1 LALLVSS
8 GDGGR
13 AEAFPGEA
21 ATTVD
26 WEPIRLV
33 AGHRKAPKSPE
44 NLMKSPQD
52 GVPVR
57 NR

>member
-1 LALLVSS
+1 MYSYVTYRKTGHFWIKGPYVPFIALALRVSS

-26 WEPIRLV
+26 
-33 AGHRKAPKSPE
+33 
-44 NLMKSPQD
+44 
-52 GVPVR
+52 
-57 NR
+57 